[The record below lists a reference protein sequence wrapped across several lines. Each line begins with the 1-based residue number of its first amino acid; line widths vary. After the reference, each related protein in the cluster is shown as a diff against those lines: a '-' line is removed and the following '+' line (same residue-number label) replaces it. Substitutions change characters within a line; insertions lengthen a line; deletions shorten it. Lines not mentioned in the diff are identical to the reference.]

1 MADLAQ
7 LTRWRD
13 ALMAARYQG
22 VRTVEY
28 DGHRV
33 TNATDTEMAAVLG
46 DLERRI
52 AEYGGKR
59 VSVVRIQS
67 SKGFWPKKTFIQPGD
82 VITAT
87 APTGSVASSDGIIVG
102 SQFGVAAVT
111 TAEGGSVE
119 VATTGVHKLP
129 KDSLAVITVG
139 DRVSWDAAA
148 KQIKLRAVPLYP
160 VGVAPE
166 AVGSGVRADKVRLDD
181 VATIAA

>member
-33 TNATDTEMAAVLG
+33 TYATDTEMAAVLG

-52 AEYGGKR
+52 AECGGKR
-59 VSVVRIQS
+59 VSVVRI
-67 SKGFWPKKTFIQPGD
+67 PKKTFIQPGD

-87 APTGSVASSDGIIVG
+87 APTGNVASSDGIIVG

-119 VATTGVHKLP
+119 AATTSVHKLP

-166 AVGSGVRADKVRLDD
+166 AVGSGVTADKVRLDD

>member
-129 KDSLAVITVG
+129 KLILRFWNGASFLTGRGSITG
-139 DRVSWDAAA
+139 ALSSARRDRVTRRH
-148 KQIKLRAVPLYP
+148 LRSEPSYLTAYEFCSL
-160 VGVAPE
+160 E
-166 AVGSGVRADKVRLDD
+166 SLLSG
-181 VATIAA
+181 